1 MLGVLQGFATIGIVI
16 GTGAWLAHR
25 GIVDLSAQQLLARLA
40 FTVGLPALLITMLAD
55 ADASAMASRS
65 TVVTASAIAVVAL
78 AYAVP
83 ARLIWRRRLG
93 HVVMGAQDASYVNSA
108 NLGIPI
114 AAFVLGDPA
123 LVAPVLL
130 IQVLVMQP
138 IALMLLDHDAAT
150 GPARP
155 GRTLLDALTNPIT
168 LGTAIGVALSL
179 TGTQLPVFLDAPAR
193 LLGGLAIPAML
204 IAYGISL
211 RLGPGLAGGEQRSE
225 LIYTSALKLLA
236 QPAVAWAAGLAL
248 GLTGPDLFAVVVIAA
263 LPTAQNI
270 FIFALQYDRAVSLT
284 RDTILVTT
292 IGSVPVIV
300 LAAALLG

>member
-93 HVVMGAQDASYVNSA
+93 PVVMGAQ
-108 NLGIPI
+108 
-114 AAFVLGDPA
+114 
-123 LVAPVLL
+123 
-130 IQVLVMQP
+130 P
-138 IALMLLDHDAAT
+138 IALMPLDHDAAT

-155 GRTLLDALTNPIT
+155 GRILLDALTNPIT